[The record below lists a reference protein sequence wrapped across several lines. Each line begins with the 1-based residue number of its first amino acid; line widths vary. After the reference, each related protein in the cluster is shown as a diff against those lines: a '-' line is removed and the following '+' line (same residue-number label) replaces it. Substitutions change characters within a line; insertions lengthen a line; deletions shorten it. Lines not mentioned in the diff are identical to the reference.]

1 MTTPVMPDLRQL
13 RYFVAVAE
21 EKHFGRAA
29 ARLSMTQP
37 PLSQAIRALE
47 ETLGV
52 ELFARTK
59 RSVELTPVGVDLLP
73 EVRRLLASAEALRPL
88 AQSLARGE
96 SGGLSLSFVST
107 ADYGLLPPLLR
118 DFGVRHPRVRLQLAE
133 ATSDV
138 QFEEL
143 VAGHIDAGLVIGPLP
158 PRYAAQLSWL
168 PIAREPL
175 VIAMSA
181 QMAAQIEAQIDAVKE
196 RNAKQTEDRSAHV
209 ADERNAKSTKDRS
222 ARTTGRLDAKAT
234 QKTIQKATQQAR
246 VQAARRAPEEN
257 GGEHPLPVPAE
268 WRDTP
273 ISLRDA
279 ADAPLV
285 IFPRRLAPGFY
296 DIIMDCYGV
305 AGVTPRIGQEAIQM
319 QTIVSLVS
327 AGMGVALVPQSLRN
341 LRRTGVVYRPLTEA
355 VPAIETGLVWRTQA
369 VSPVLAG
376 FIEIARAHAAGSGR
390 D

>member
-1 MTTPVMPDLRQL
+1 MLPAAPDLRQL
-13 RYFVAVAE
+13 RYFIAVAE
-21 EKHFGRAA
+21 EKHFGHAA

-59 RSVELTPVGVDLLP
+59 RSVELTPVGADLLP
-73 EVRRLLASAEALRPL
+73 EVRRLLASAEGLRPL

-96 SGGLSLSFVST
+96 AGVLSLAFVST
-107 ADYGLLPPLLR
+107 ADYGLLPLLLR
-118 DFGVRHPRVRLQLAE
+118 DFGTRYPRVRLQLTE

-138 QFEEL
+138 QIDEL
-143 VAGHIDAGLVIGPLP
+143 VAGRIDAGLVIAPLP
-158 PRYAAQLSWL
+158 PRHAAQLSWL

-175 VIAMSA
+175 VIAMSS
-181 QMAAQIEAQIDAVKE
+181 E
-196 RNAKQTEDRSAHV
+196 
-209 ADERNAKSTKDRS
+209 
-222 ARTTGRLDAKAT
+222 L
-234 QKTIQKATQQAR
+234 
-246 VQAARRAPEEN
+246 AARIEGPGVDDGAAA
-257 GGEHPLPVPAE
+257 VAE
-268 WRDTP
+268 WRDAP
-273 ISLRDA
+273 VSLRDLS
-279 ADAPLV
+279 DEPLV

-305 AGVTPRIGQEAIQM
+305 AGLTPRIAQEAIQM

-341 LRRTGVVYRPLTEA
+341 LRRTGVVYRPLRES
-355 VPAIETGLVWRTQA
+355 VPAIETGLVWRTAQ

-376 FIEIARAHAAGSGR
+376 FIGIVRAHAAGADAGGVR
-390 D
+390 PARGE

>member
-1 MTTPVMPDLRQL
+1 MLPAMPDLRQL
-13 RYFVAVAE
+13 RYFVTVAE

-29 ARLSMTQP
+29 VRLSMTQP

-59 RSVELTPVGVDLLP
+59 RSVELTPVGADLLP
-73 EVRRLLASAEALRPL
+73 EVQRLLAGAEGLRPL

-96 SGGLSLSFVST
+96 AGVLLLAFVST
-107 ADYGLLPPLLR
+107 ADYGLLPLLLR
-118 DFGVRHPRVRLQLAE
+118 DFGARYPRVRLELTE

-138 QFEEL
+138 QVDEL
-143 VAGHIDAGLVIGPLP
+143 VAGRIDAGLVIAPLP
-158 PRYAAQLSWL
+158 SRHATQLSWL

-175 VIAMSA
+175 IVAMS
-181 QMAAQIEAQIDAVKE
+181 
-196 RNAKQTEDRSAHV
+196 TDRA
-209 ADERNAKSTKDRS
+209 
-222 ARTTGRLDAKAT
+222 
-234 QKTIQKATQQAR
+234 AR
-246 VQAARRAPEEN
+246 VASEAAGHN
-257 GGEHPLPVPAE
+257 GGHDVDHAAHPQAE
-268 WRDTP
+268 WLDTP
-273 ISLRDA
+273 ISLRDV

-305 AGVTPRIGQEAIQM
+305 AGLTPHIGQEAIQM

-341 LRRTGVVYRPLTEA
+341 LRRTGVVYRPLVES
-355 VPAIETGLVWRTQA
+355 VPAIETGLVWRTA
-369 VSPVLAG
+369 EVSPVLAG
-376 FIEIARAHAAGSGR
+376 FIDIARAHAVTVEARHPGAQHV
-390 D
+390 

>member
-1 MTTPVMPDLRQL
+1 MLPAVPDLRQL
-13 RYFVAVAE
+13 RYFVTVAE

-59 RSVELTPVGVDLLP
+59 RSVELTPVGADLLP
-73 EVRRLLASAEALRPL
+73 EVQRLLAGAEGLRPL

-96 SGGLSLSFVST
+96 AGVLSLAFVST
-107 ADYGLLPPLLR
+107 ADYGLLPLLLR
-118 DFGVRHPRVRLQLAE
+118 DFGARHPRVRLELTE

-138 QFEEL
+138 QVDEL
-143 VAGHIDAGLVIGPLP
+143 VAGRIDAGLVIAPVP
-158 PRYAAQLSWL
+158 TRHAAQLSWL

-175 VIAMSA
+175 VIAMS
-181 QMAAQIEAQIDAVKE
+181 
-196 RNAKQTEDRSAHV
+196 TETA
-209 ADERNAKSTKDRS
+209 
-222 ARTTGRLDAKAT
+222 
-234 QKTIQKATQQAR
+234 AR
-246 VQAARRAPEEN
+246 VAGSSGGGGGAAGDP
-257 GGEHPLPVPAE
+257 HAE
-268 WRDTP
+268 WLDTP
-273 ISLRDA
+273 VSLREL

-285 IFPRRLAPGFY
+285 VFPRRLAPGFY

-305 AGVTPRIGQEAIQM
+305 AGLQPRVGQEAIQM

-341 LRRTGVVYRPLTEA
+341 LRRTGVVYRPLSES
-355 VPAIETGLVWRTQA
+355 VPAIETGLVWRTA
-369 VSPVLAG
+369 EVSPVLAG
-376 FIEIARAHAAGSGR
+376 FIEIVRTHAARADAQAAAPHI
-390 D
+390 

>member
-1 MTTPVMPDLRQL
+1 MLPTIPDLRQL
-13 RYFVAVAE
+13 RYFVTVAE

-59 RSVELTPVGVDLLP
+59 RSVELTPVGADLLP
-73 EVRRLLASAEALRPL
+73 EVRRLLAGAEGLRPL

-96 SGGLSLSFVST
+96 AGVLSLAFVST
-107 ADYGLLPPLLR
+107 VDYGLLPLLLR
-118 DFGVRHPRVRLQLAE
+118 DFGARHPRVRLELTE

-138 QFEEL
+138 QVEEL
-143 VAGHIDAGLVIGPLP
+143 VAGRIDAGLVIAPLP
-158 PRYAAQLSWL
+158 SRHAAQLSWL

-175 VIAMSA
+175 VIAMSTEMA
-181 QMAAQIEAQIDAVKE
+181 Q
-196 RNAKQTEDRSAHV
+196 
-209 ADERNAKSTKDRS
+209 
-222 ARTTGRLDAKAT
+222 
-234 QKTIQKATQQAR
+234 R
-246 VQAARRAPEEN
+246 VQGAVGNAGNADPD
-257 GGEHPLPVPAE
+257 AE
-268 WRDTP
+268 WLDTP
-273 ISLRDA
+273 VSLRDL

-305 AGVTPRIGQEAIQM
+305 AGLTPRIGQEAIQM

-341 LRRTGVVYRPLTEA
+341 LRRTGVVYRPLSES
-355 VPAIETGLVWRTQA
+355 VPAIETGLVWRTDE

-376 FIEIARAHAAGSGR
+376 FIAIVRAHAASVAAR
-390 D
+390 V

>member
-1 MTTPVMPDLRQL
+1 MLPTTPDLRQL
-13 RYFVAVAE
+13 RYFIAVAE

-59 RSVELTPVGVDLLP
+59 RSVELTLVGADLLP
-73 EVRRLLASAEALRPL
+73 EVRRLLASAEGLRPL

-96 SGGLSLSFVST
+96 AGVLSLAFVST
-107 ADYGLLPPLLR
+107 ADYGLLPLLLR
-118 DFGVRHPRVRLQLAE
+118 DFGARHPRVRLQLTE

-138 QFEEL
+138 QIDEL
-143 VAGHIDAGLVIGPLP
+143 VAGRIDAGLVIAPLP
-158 PRYAAQLSWL
+158 PRHAAQLSWL

-175 VIAMSA
+175 VIAMSSE
-181 QMAAQIEAQIDAVKE
+181 MAE
-196 RNAKQTEDRSAHV
+196 RVE
-209 ADERNAKSTKDRS
+209 
-222 ARTTGRLDAKAT
+222 GRG
-234 QKTIQKATQQAR
+234 
-246 VQAARRAPEEN
+246 AAA
-257 GGEHPLPVPAE
+257 GAE
-268 WRDTP
+268 WLDTP
-273 ISLRDA
+273 ISLRDVV
-279 ADAPLV
+279 DAPLV

-305 AGVTPRIGQEAIQM
+305 AGLTPRIGQEAIQM

-327 AGMGVALVPQSLRN
+327 AGLGVALVPQSLRN
-341 LRRTGVVYRPLTEA
+341 LRRTGVVYRPLRES
-355 VPAIETGLVWRTQA
+355 VPAVETGLVWRTAQ

-376 FIEIARAHAAGSGR
+376 FIGIVRGHAATVEAQSGLTG
-390 D
+390 

>member
-1 MTTPVMPDLRQL
+1 MLPTTPDLRQL
-13 RYFVAVAE
+13 RYFVTVAE

-52 ELFARTK
+52 ALFARTK
-59 RSVELTPVGVDLLP
+59 RSVELTPVGADLLP
-73 EVRRLLASAEALRPL
+73 EVQRLLVSAEGLRPL

-96 SGGLSLSFVST
+96 AGVLSLAFVST
-107 ADYGLLPPLLR
+107 ADYGLLPSLLR
-118 DFGVRHPRVRLQLAE
+118 DFGVRHPRVRLQLTE

-138 QFEEL
+138 QIDEL
-143 VAGHIDAGLVIGPLP
+143 MASRIDAGLVIAPLP
-158 PRYAAQLSWL
+158 PRHSAQLSWL

-175 VIAMSA
+175 VVAMSSE
-181 QMAAQIEAQIDAVKE
+181 MAARIEGPRA
-196 RNAKQTEDRSAHV
+196 SA
-209 ADERNAKSTKDRS
+209 S
-222 ARTTGRLDAKAT
+222 AEWLDA
-234 QKTIQKATQQAR
+234 
-246 VQAARRAPEEN
+246 
-257 GGEHPLPVPAE
+257 PL
-268 WRDTP
+268 
-273 ISLRDA
+273 SLRDV

-305 AGVTPRIGQEAIQM
+305 AGLTPRIGQEAIQM

-341 LRRTGVVYRPLTEA
+341 LRRTGVVYRPLRES
-355 VPAIETGLVWRTQA
+355 VPAIETGLVWRTEQ

-376 FIEIARAHAAGSGR
+376 FIDIVRAHAATVEAQAARSAR
-390 D
+390 RAE

>member
-1 MTTPVMPDLRQL
+1 MLPVTPDLRQL
-13 RYFVAVAE
+13 RYFIAVAE

-29 ARLSMTQP
+29 VRLSMTQP

-47 ETLGV
+47 ETLGAD
-52 ELFARTK
+52 LFARTK
-59 RSVELTPVGVDLLP
+59 RSVELTQVGTDLLP

-96 SGGLSLSFVST
+96 AGVLSLAFVST
-107 ADYGLLPPLLR
+107 ADYGLLPSLLR
-118 DFGVRHPRVRLQLAE
+118 DFGARHPRVRLQLTE

-138 QFEEL
+138 QIDEL
-143 VAGHIDAGLVIGPLP
+143 VAGRIDAGLVIAPLP
-158 PRYAAQLSWL
+158 PRHAAQLSWL

-175 VIAMSA
+175 VIAMSSE
-181 QMAAQIEAQIDAVKE
+181 MAARVEGWGADAG
-196 RNAKQTEDRSAHV
+196 ASAG
-209 ADERNAKSTKDRS
+209 AEW
-222 ARTTGRLDAKAT
+222 LDA
-234 QKTIQKATQQAR
+234 
-246 VQAARRAPEEN
+246 
-257 GGEHPLPVPAE
+257 
-268 WRDTP
+268 P
-273 ISLRDA
+273 ISLRDV

-305 AGVTPRIGQEAIQM
+305 AGLTPRIGQEAIQM

-341 LRRTGVVYRPLTEA
+341 LRRTGVVYRPLRES
-355 VPAIETGLVWRTQA
+355 VPAIETGLVWRTAQ

-376 FIEIARAHAAGSGR
+376 FIGIVRAHAAAVET
-390 D
+390 